1 MKLGSARMRKGFSLI
16 EVLVAT
22 VILAILGAIV
32 ARALADQADL
42 SRRVQA
48 RNEVQ
53 DKGRVV
59 MELVKQDLFLA
70 GSNRYVT
77 LSNPGDSSFVA
88 FVTASVPNWSD
99 CSSTNPCLSA
109 ASANSTS
116 VQDSFSVRYVTSLR
130 DLNQACRR
138 VRYQFSGNTLQRSDV
153 VCVNSDSL
161 QPLADQVLAL
171 NLRFECSDGTIEDA
185 GSPPCSGNRYPRA
198 ALVTVVVAS
207 TNLAPGNPSDA
218 ASFTIQTGNS
228 TQTIAC
234 PSGRICYGLTERVEL
249 PSLKDK

>member
-1 MKLGSARMRKGFSLI
+1 LTLGSARMRKGFSLM
-16 EVLVAT
+16 EVLVAAA
-22 VILAILGAIV
+22 ILAILGAIV
-32 ARALADQADL
+32 ARALVDQADL

-77 LSNPGDSSFVA
+77 LSNSGNSFVA

-99 CSSTNPCLSA
+99 CSSTSPCLSA

-138 VRYQFSGNTLQRSDV
+138 VKYQFSGNTLQRSDV

-218 ASFTIQTGNS
+218 VSFTIQTGNS
-228 TQTIAC
+228 TQAIAC

>member
-1 MKLGSARMRKGFSLI
+1 MRKGFTLI
-16 EVLVAT
+16 EVLLAML
-22 VILAILGAIV
+22 ILAILGAIV

-53 DKGRVV
+53 DKARVV

-70 GSNRYVT
+70 GSSRYVT
-77 LSNPGDSSFVA
+77 FSGSGNSFA
-88 FVTASVPNWSD
+88 AAVTSSVPNWTA
-99 CSSTNPCLSA
+99 CSTNPCLSA
-109 ASANSTS
+109 DSANSTTL
-116 VQDSFSVRYVTSLR
+116 QDRFSVRYVTSLR
-130 DLNQACRR
+130 DPTQACRR
-138 VRYQFSGNTLQRSDV
+138 VTYTFTTGNILQRSDV
-153 VCVNSDSL
+153 TCNNSDNP

-171 NLRFECSDGTIEDA
+171 NVRFECSDGGFEDT

-207 TNLAPGNPSDA
+207 NDPAPGNPSEA
-218 ASFTIQTGNS
+218 TAFTIPTGSS
-228 TQTIAC
+228 TQTVSC
-234 PSGRICYGLTERVEL
+234 PPRRICYALTDRVEL